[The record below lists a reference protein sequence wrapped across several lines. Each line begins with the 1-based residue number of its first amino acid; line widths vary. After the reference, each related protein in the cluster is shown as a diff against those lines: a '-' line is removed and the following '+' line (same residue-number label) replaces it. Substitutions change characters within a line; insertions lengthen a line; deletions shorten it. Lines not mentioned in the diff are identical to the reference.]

1 MSVKTSNLV
10 DTRIEPQPEPVY
22 TRIVGPRQN
31 QYYKIP
37 ASGLSDSSVTFNNL
51 TTLGVDR
58 AYLDTFELEITA
70 IIDFNS
76 DDAYFNPKPDEW
88 TLDSFPFAKCC
99 EQARV
104 NINGGAF
111 FSAPLSYV
119 RAKERYWCEDKL
131 SACYENV
138 CPIHKPHLQYE
149 DACNHSVNRKNGQT
163 TNDILRQISDFTFN
177 TTTFKAVVSQDA
189 STKDVTTADKTVIE
203 TVFDGTAAPTRLAA
217 AQRFYGPSP
226 SGLSGGTNN
235 SIIRL
240 GAPRVG
246 AGYTDGLDYEN
257 YYWPSQTTDATE
269 FPGLEKGKKLRV
281 QVTWREP
288 VFCSPFSSR
297 IDATYGRPLYNIT
310 SMDLQFIMCPDLSNM
325 VRLVHIHD
333 PSHFV
338 KSINVRLSKVQLCYQ
353 VMTIPLSVTKP
364 PTTLVPYRRF
374 VPYITDFPQV
384 ESESGEGTPSGKTR
398 HISSG
403 VYTWNEIPQA
413 IWIFAAP
420 SKALIQSNPDDNVTG
435 GGMLANGNWSS
446 NKAFAYITNV
456 DISLANTTQILST
469 ATPQDLY
476 RIAKANGC
484 CDSFKDWAVP
494 DNLNQRAYGADNKVQ
509 RNYDGIGSVL
519 RLIPGADIIIPDQ
532 DLIPAA
538 NANNMV
544 FQVNADFIIP
554 DHSPKQ
560 NRYALWLLF
569 EYNGVASISPGQC
582 EITMN
587 PLGKGEIFASA
598 PVVTATGESTDGTL
612 EGSGWVDKAKS
623 ILGWLNQRA
632 KETKIV
638 STLLKNMP
646 WEMAK
651 KIGEKAETLGY
662 GEMASKR
669 PRGGAVTG
677 GAVMGLGDFT

>member
-10 DTRIEPQPEPVY
+10 DPRIEPQPEPVY
-22 TRIVGPRQN
+22 TRIIGPRQN
-31 QYYKIP
+31 QFYKLN
-37 ASGLSDSSVTFNNL
+37 ASGLSNSSVTFNNL

-70 IIDFNS
+70 TVTFEGNG
-76 DDAYFNPKPDEW
+76 ANFRPAPDEW
-88 TLDSFPFAKCC
+88 TFDSFPFAKCC

-138 CPIHKPHLQYE
+138 CPIHKPHLQNETAGNFSTPAASALTTE
-149 DACNHSVNRKNGQT
+149 DVRK
-163 TNDILRQISDFTFN
+163 QISDYSFSSGTVVTA
-177 TTTFKAVVSQDA
+177 TTPN
-189 STKDVTTADKTVIE
+189 VTTGTALNGYSE
-203 TVFDGTAAPTRLAA
+203 GTAAPTRLAA
-217 AQRFYGPSP
+217 AQRFYNPSA

-235 SIIRL
+235 SIVRL
-240 GAPRVG
+240 GAPYATGDSWVNG
-246 AGYTDGLDYEN
+246 VDYAN
-257 YYWPSQTTDATE
+257 YRWPVDTS
-269 FPGLEKGKKLRV
+269 KGWNTKGQVLQV
-281 QVTWREP
+281 TVTWREP

-297 IDATYGRPLYNIT
+297 IDSTFGRPLYNIT
-310 SMDLQFIMCPDLSNM
+310 SMDLQFIMCPDLGNM
-325 VRLVHIHD
+325 IRLANIRD
-333 PSHFV
+333 ASHYV
-338 KSINVRLSKVQLCYQ
+338 TKYSVNLDKVQLCYQ

-374 VPYITDFPQV
+374 VPYITDFPSKEPV
-384 ESESGEGTPSGKTR
+384 SGKSTGEVKR
-398 HISSG
+398 ITSG

-420 SKALIQSNPDDNVTG
+420 SKALIQTNFEDKQTG
-435 GGMLANGNWSS
+435 GGVQANGNWVS
-446 NKAFAYITNV
+446 NKGFAYLTHV
-456 DISLANTTQILST
+456 DISLANTTQILNT
-469 ATPQDLY
+469 ATPEDLY

-484 CDSFKDWAVP
+484 CDSFKDWGVP
-494 DNLNQRAYGADNKVQ
+494 DSMNMRRWNIDGGSRPVPIK
-509 RNYDGIGSVL
+509 NYDGIGSVL
-519 RLIPGADIIIPDQ
+519 RVIPGADLIVPDQ

-544 FQVNADFIIP
+544 FQVTAEFIMP
-554 DHSPKQ
+554 DHSPAQ
-560 NRYALWLLF
+560 DQYSLWLLF

-598 PVVTATGESTDGTL
+598 PVVTATGEATDGTL
-612 EGSGWVDKAKS
+612 EGSGWWDKIKTGLS
-623 ILGWLNQRA
+623 WLNQRA
-632 KETKIV
+632 KETKFV
-638 STLLKNMP
+638 SNLLKNMP
-646 WEMAK
+646 WEMARNL
-651 KIGEKAETLGY
+651 GEKAAMLGY
-662 GEMASKR
+662 GEVPSKR
-669 PRGGAVTG
+669 AREGGAVTG